1 MRGAK
6 PEPKREATAKAPP
19 RPARSSRSSRSPRSP
34 RSPRSRGRHST
45 LVLLLLGL
53 ALVAALFAFVYPT
66 RTFLHQRRELN
77 GAERQL
83 QVLHDTTK
91 SLQHDSERLQS
102 DAEVERRAREDYG
115 LVRPGETPY
124 VLVPSPP
131 TTWVP

>member
-1 MRGAK
+1 MADAEAK
-6 PEPKREATAKAPP
+6 PAVKRP
-19 RPARSSRSSRSPRSP
+19 
-34 RSPRSRGRHST
+34 PRSRGRRNT

-53 ALVAALFAFVYPT
+53 AFVAVLFAFVYPT
-66 RTFLHQRRELN
+66 QTYLHQRRDLN
-77 GAERQL
+77 AAERRL
-83 QVLHDTTK
+83 QVLEHNTK
-91 SLQHDSERLQS
+91 ALQDDSDRLEP

>member
-1 MRGAK
+1 MNAKPKPKSKAAATRGAT
-6 PEPKREATAKAPP
+6 RATGGAP
-19 RPARSSRSSRSPRSP
+19 
-34 RSPRSRGRHST
+34 PRSRGRHST

-53 ALVAALFAFVYPT
+53 ALVAVLFAFVYPT
-66 RTFLHQRRELN
+66 RTYLHQHRELN
-77 GAERQL
+77 AAERQL

-91 SLQHDSERLQS
+91 SLEHDSAKLQS

>member
-1 MRGAK
+1 MPEAK
-6 PEPKREATAKAPP
+6 AQPKR
-19 RPARSSRSSRSPRSP
+19 PADPAGP
-34 RSPRSRGRHST
+34 AGPARSPRSRGRRGT

-66 RTFLHQRRELN
+66 RTYINQRREVN
-77 GAERQL
+77 AAERRL
-83 QVLHDTTK
+83 EVLKDGTK
-91 SLQHDSERLQS
+91 ALEHDSARLQS